1 MKLGGNDNLREQL
14 AAEYV
19 LGTLRGGAR
28 RRFEHWLTADAA
40 LRRAVAEWQDRLA
53 PLAELAPAQAPRP
66 QVWQGIAR
74 RLQLAGPAQARPSWR
89 QPTLAFWRGLGLA
102 SSAVAALLVVALAL
116 VLNGRSPPAPAIDYV
131 ATLSDA
137 QAHAALLVTADS
149 RHRALTVRLLAA
161 APVAADRSLQLWAVP
176 RQGAPRSL
184 GVLAGRDNR
193 LALPAN
199 AIGADVA
206 LLAVSLEPKGG
217 SPDPRGPSGPILYQG
232 PWLRVL

>member
-1 MKLGGNDNLREQL
+1 MKIGGNDNLREQL

-28 RRFEHWLTADAA
+28 RRFEHWLTTDAA

-53 PLAELAPAQAPRP
+53 PLAEFTPAQAPRP
-66 QVWQGIAR
+66 QVWQGITR
-74 RLQLAGPAQARPSWR
+74 RLQLPAPAPAWAFWR
-89 QPTLAFWRGLGLA
+89 QPPLAFWRGLGLA
-102 SSAVAALLVVALAL
+102 SSALAALLVVVLAL
-116 VLNGRSPPAPAIDYV
+116 VLNGRAEAPVINYV
-131 ATLSDA
+131 ATLADA
-137 QAHAALLVTADS
+137 QAHPALLLTADS
-149 RHRALTVRLLAA
+149 RHRALTVRLLTA

-176 RQGAPRSL
+176 HQGAPRSL

-199 AIGADVA
+199 AIGEDVA

-217 SPDPRGPSGPILYQG
+217 SPDPHGPSGPILYQG
-232 PWLRVL
+232 PWVRVL